1 MASSGSFNT
10 TGYQGRYL
18 KFSWSVSSQS
28 VANNTTT
35 IAWTLKGAGT
45 ASSSWYR
52 SGNFKVVI
60 NGSTVYS
67 SSTRIQLYDGTLVAS
82 GNFTMTHDT
91 AGNKTFTA
99 SAEAGIYTTAVN
111 CSGSGSFT
119 LPQIARAA
127 TITAA
132 PNFTDIENPTIN
144 YQNAAGNSVTT
155 LQACISLTGSTDN
168 ISYRDIPKTGTSYTF
183 NLTEAERNVLR
194 AAAPNSNTLSVI
206 FYIKTVISGQTFYA
220 TATRTMTIVN
230 ATPTMANPTYQDSNS
245 TTVAITENNQKIIQ
259 KHSSLTIAIPAATPQ
274 KYATITKY
282 QVTING
288 VTREQAAAGN
298 MSWGVLDVS
307 QNITATIKAI
317 DSRGNSVTKSMQITV
332 EAWQQPYAVI
342 SCSRENN
349 FYTDTVLNVSPTISS
364 LSGKNSVIIQEQH
377 KKTTDSAYSTLVN
390 VPANTDT
397 TIQLDNLY
405 DWNVKI
411 IVSDRL
417 ASTTYNITVQK
428 GMPIIYFDRLKSST
442 GFNCFPS
449 KADSVESQGL
459 ALDDVIYIGSQ
470 QLYDKYDFTTAGT
483 VSLLGVYDYRLIEGL
498 FNGFTIPAAYEKAY
512 RLTAYITTN
521 NENAVGA
528 SIGIMT
534 CSGCTWSN
542 TTFRTPISSRIVKQ
556 SEMTLEP
563 VFNYTSRNGLNLK
576 VTNTKNYLGSIFNIT
591 LHAYIVKKTTDFS
604 AAWQKA
610 AAFTWADINNKKWED
625 LKYGNSYN

>member
-18 KFSWSVSSQS
+18 TFSWSVSSQS

-45 ASSSWYR
+45 AQSSWYR

-91 AGNKTFTA
+91 AGNKTFSA
-99 SAEAGIYTTAVN
+99 SAEAGIYTVAVN

-127 TITAA
+127 KITAA
-132 PNFTDIENPTIN
+132 PNFTDIQNPTIN
-144 YQNAAGNSVTT
+144 YQNSAGNSVSS

-168 ISYRDIPKTGTSYTF
+168 IEYRDIPKTGTSYTF
-183 NLTEAERNVLR
+183 QLTEAERNVLR

-206 FYIKTVISGQTFYA
+206 FYIKTVISGQTFYE
-220 TATRTMTIVN
+220 TATRTMTIVD
-230 ATPTMANPTYQDSNS
+230 AAPTMSNPTYQDSNS
-245 TTVAITENNQKIIQ
+245 TTTAITEDNQKIIQ
-259 KHSSLTIAIPAATPQ
+259 KQSSLTIAIPAATAQ

-307 QNITATIKAI
+307 SNITATVKAI
-317 DSRGNSVTKSMQITV
+317 DSRGNAVTKSMQITV

-349 FYTDTVLNVSPTISS
+349 FYTDTVLNVSPTVSS
-364 LSGKNSVIIQEQH
+364 LSGKNSVTIQEQH
-377 KKTTDSAYSTLVN
+377 KKTSESAYSTPVN

-428 GMPIIYFDRLKSST
+428 GMPIVYYDRLKSST

-449 KADSVESQGL
+449 RPDSVESQGL

-470 QLYDKYDFTTAGT
+470 QLYDRYDFTAAGT
-483 VSLLGVYDYRLIEGL
+483 VSLLGAYDYRLIEGI
-498 FNGFTIPAAYEKAY
+498 FNGFTIPDAYEKAY
-512 RLTAYITTN
+512 RLTAQITTN
-521 NENAVGA
+521 NSNQIGA
-528 SIGIMT
+528 DIGGMS
-534 CSGCTWSN
+534 CSGNTWSGN
-542 TTFRTPISSRIVKQ
+542 TFRIPISSRITKQ
-556 SEMTLEP
+556 SELTLETT
-563 VFNYTSRNGLNLK
+563 FNYSRQGLNLK
-576 VTNTKNYLGSIFNIT
+576 VTNSGNYNGSIFAIT
-591 LHAYIVKKTTDFS
+591 VHGYIVKKSSDFDNS
-604 AAWQKA
+604 WQKA
-610 AAFTWADINNKKWED
+610 TAFTWEQIKNKKWED
-625 LKYGNSYN
+625 LKNGN

>member
-18 KFSWSVSSQS
+18 TFAWSVSSQS

-52 SGNFKVVI
+52 AGNFKVVI

-91 AGNKTFTA
+91 AGNKTFSA
-99 SAEAGIYTTAVN
+99 SAEAGIYTVAVN

-127 TITAA
+127 KITSA
-132 PNFTDIENPTIN
+132 PNFTDIQNPTIN
-144 YQNAAGNSVTT
+144 YQNAAGNNVTT

-206 FYIKTVISGQTFYA
+206 FYIKTIISGQTYYE

-230 ATPTMANPTYQDSNS
+230 ATPTMASPTYQDSNS
-245 TTVAITENNQKIIQ
+245 TTAAITEDNQKIIQ
-259 KHSSLTIAIPAATPQ
+259 KQSSLTIAIPAATAL

-288 VTREQAAAGN
+288 VTREQTTAGN
-298 MSWGVLDVS
+298 MNWGVLDVS
-307 QNITATIKAI
+307 QNIAATIKAI

-349 FYTDTVLNVSPTISS
+349 FYTDTVLNVSPTVSS
-364 LSGKNSVIIQEQH
+364 LSGKNSVTISEQH
-377 KKTTDSAYSTLVN
+377 KKTSESAYSTPTAVS
-390 VPANTDT
+390 ANTDT
-397 TIQLDNLY
+397 TIQLDNHY

-417 ASTTYNITVQK
+417 ASTTYNIIVQK
-428 GMPIIYFDRLKSST
+428 GMPIVYFDRLKSST
-442 GFNCFPS
+442 GFNCFPT
-449 KADSVESQGL
+449 KPDSVESQGL

-470 QLYDKYDFTTAGT
+470 QLYDRYDFTAAAGT
-483 VSLLGVYDYRLIEGL
+483 VSLIGAYDYRLVEGI
-498 FNGFTIPAAYEKAY
+498 FNGITVPDAYEKAY
-512 RLTAYITTN
+512 RLTAQITTN
-521 NENAVGA
+521 NSNHIGA
-528 SIGIMT
+528 DIGGMS
-534 CSGCTWSN
+534 CSGCTWSGN
-542 TTFRTPISSRIVKQ
+542 TFLTLISSGIVKE
-556 SEMTLEP
+556 SDLTLEP
-563 VFNYTSRNGLNLK
+563 VFNYSSRNGLNLK
-576 VTNTKNYLGSIFNIT
+576 VTNSAAYIGTILAIT
-591 LHAYIVKKTTDFS
+591 LHGYIVKKTSSFASVTNYI
-604 AAWQKA
+604 
-610 AAFTWADINNKKWED
+610 ADEPAT
-625 LKYGNSYN
+625 

>member
-18 KFSWSVSSQS
+18 TFAWSVSSQS

-45 ASSSWYR
+45 AQSSWYR

-60 NGSTVYS
+60 NGTTVYS

-82 GNFTMTHDT
+82 GNFTMTHDV
-91 AGNKTFTA
+91 AGNKTFSA
-99 SAEAGIYTTAVN
+99 SAEAGIYTVAVN

-127 TITAA
+127 KITAA

-144 YQNAAGNSVTT
+144 YQNSAGNSVTT

-183 NLTEAERNVLR
+183 QLTEAERNVLR

-206 FYIKTVISGQTFYA
+206 FYIKTIISGQTFYE

-230 ATPTMANPTYQDSNS
+230 AAPSMANPTYQDSNS
-245 TTVAITENNQKIIQ
+245 TTTAITENNQKIIQ
-259 KHSSLTIAIPAATPQ
+259 KQSSLTIAIPAATAQ

-307 QNITATIKAI
+307 SNITATVKAI
-317 DSRGNSVTKSMQITV
+317 DSRGNSVTKSLQITV

-349 FYTDTVLNVSPTISS
+349 FYTDTVLNVSPTVSS

-377 KKTTDSAYSTLVN
+377 KKTTESAYSTLVN
-390 VPANTDT
+390 VPASTDT
-397 TIQLDNLY
+397 TIQLDNHY

-417 ASTTYNITVQK
+417 SSTTYNITVQK
-428 GMPIIYFDRLKSST
+428 GMPIVYYDRLKSST

-449 KADSVESQGL
+449 RSNSVESQGL

-470 QLYDKYDFTTAGT
+470 QLYDRYDFTAAGT
-483 VSLLGVYDYRLIEGL
+483 VTLLGAYDYRLIEGI
-498 FNGFTIPAAYEKAY
+498 FNGFTIPDAYEKAY
-512 RLTAYITTN
+512 KITAQVTTN
-521 NENAVGA
+521 NENTVGA
-528 SIGIMT
+528 SISELS
-534 CSGCTWSN
+534 CSGGTWSG
-542 TTFRTPISSRIVKQ
+542 TTFRIPISSRITKQ
-556 SEMTLEP
+556 SELTLETT
-563 VFNYTSRNGLNLK
+563 FNYSRQGLNLK
-576 VTNTKNYLGSIFNIT
+576 VTNSGNYNGSIFAIT
-591 LHAYIVKKTTDFS
+591 VHGYIVKKTSDFS
-604 AAWQKA
+604 ATWQKV
-610 AAFTWADINNKKWED
+610 AAFTWADIKNKKWED
-625 LKYGNSYN
+625 LKYGN

>member
-18 KFSWSVSSQS
+18 TFAWSVSSQS
-28 VANNTTT
+28 IANNTTT
-35 IAWTLKGAGT
+35 ISWTLKGAGN
-45 ASSSWYR
+45 AQSSWYR

-60 NGSTVYS
+60 NGTTVYS

-91 AGNKTFTA
+91 AGNKSFTA
-99 SAEAGIYTTAVN
+99 SAEAGIYTVAVN
-111 CSGSGSFT
+111 CSGSGTFT

-127 TITAA
+127 KITAA
-132 PNFTDIENPTIN
+132 PNFTDIQNPTIN
-144 YQNAAGNSVTT
+144 YQNSAGNSVTT

-206 FYIKTVISGQTFYA
+206 FYIKTIISGQTFYE
-220 TATRTMTIVN
+220 TATRTMTIVD
-230 ATPTMANPTYQDSNS
+230 AAPTMANPTYQDSNS
-245 TTVAITENNQKIIQ
+245 TTVAITEDNQKIIQ
-259 KHSSLTIAIPAATPQ
+259 KQSSLTIAIPAATAQ
-274 KYATITKY
+274 KYATISKY

-298 MSWGVLDVS
+298 MSWGVLDIS
-307 QNITATIKAI
+307 SNITATVKAI
-317 DSRGNSVTKSMQITV
+317 DSRGNSVTKSMPITI

-349 FYTDTVLNVSPTISS
+349 FYTDTVLNVSPTVSS
-364 LSGKNSVIIQEQH
+364 LSGKNSVTISEQH
-377 KKTTDSAYSTLVN
+377 KKTSESSYSTPTA

-397 TIQLDNLY
+397 TIQLDNHY

-411 IVSDRL
+411 IVSDRI

-428 GMPIIYFDRLKSST
+428 GMPIVYYDRLKSST
-442 GFNCFPS
+442 GFNCFPTRS
-449 KADSVESQGL
+449 DSVESQGL

-470 QLYDKYDFTTAGT
+470 QLYDRYDFTATAGT
-483 VSLLGVYDYRLIEGL
+483 VSLLGAYDYRLIEGI
-498 FNGFTIPAAYEKAY
+498 FNGITVPDAYEKAY
-512 RLTAYITTN
+512 RLTAQITTN
-521 NENAVGA
+521 NSNHIGA
-528 SIGIMT
+528 DIGGMS
-534 CSGCTWSN
+534 CSGCTWSGN
-542 TTFRTPISSRIVKQ
+542 TFMTLVSSRITKQ
-556 SEMTLEP
+556 SELTLEP
-563 VFNYTSRNGLNLK
+563 VFNYSSRNGLNLK
-576 VTNTKNYLGSIFNIT
+576 VTNSAAYIGSIFSIT
-591 LHAYIVKKTTDFS
+591 LHGYIVKKTSDFS
-604 AAWQKA
+604 ATWQKV

-625 LKYGNSYN
+625 LKYGN

>member
-349 FYTDTVLNVSPTISS
+349 FYTDTVLNVSPTVSS
-364 LSGKNSVIIQEQH
+364 LSGKNSVTIQEQH

-428 GMPIIYFDRLKSST
+428 GMPIVYFDRVKSST

-449 KADSVESQGL
+449 RSDSVESQGL

-470 QLYDKYDFTTAGT
+470 LLYDRYDFTATAGT
-483 VSLLGVYDYRLIEGL
+483 VSLLGAYDYRLIDGI
-498 FNGFTIPAAYEKAY
+498 FNGIKIPDAYEKAY
-512 RLTAYITTN
+512 RLTAQITTN
-521 NENAVGA
+521 NSNHIGA
-528 SIGIMT
+528 EIGGMS
-534 CSGCTWSN
+534 CSGCTWSGN
-542 TTFRTPISSRIVKQ
+542 TFMTLVSSRITKE
-556 SEMTLEP
+556 SELTLEP
-563 VFNYTSRNGLNLK
+563 VFNYSSRSGLNLK
-576 VTNTKNYLGSIFNIT
+576 VTNSAAYIGTISAIT
-591 LHAYIVKKTTDFS
+591 LHAYIVKKSTDFS
-604 AAWQKA
+604 ATWQKL
-610 AAFTWADINNKKWED
+610 AAFTWNQVKTRKWGD
-625 LKYGNSYN
+625 LRYGD

>member
-18 KFSWSVSSQS
+18 TFAWSVSSQS

-82 GNFTMTHDT
+82 GNYTMTHDT

-99 SAEAGIYTTAVN
+99 SAEAGIYTVAVN

-127 TITAA
+127 KITAA

-144 YQNAAGNSVTT
+144 YQNSAGNSVTT

-206 FYIKTVISGQTFYA
+206 FYIKTIISGQTYYE

-245 TTVAITENNQKIIQ
+245 TTTAITGDNQKIIQ
-259 KHSSLTIAIPAATPQ
+259 KHSSLTIAIPTATAQ

-282 QVTING
+282 QVIING

-307 QNITATIKAI
+307 QNIAATVKAI

-342 SCSRENN
+342 SCKRENN
-349 FYTDTVLNVSPTISS
+349 FYTDTVLNVSPTVSS
-364 LSGKNSVIIQEQH
+364 LSGQNTVTIQEQH
-377 KKTTDSAYSTLVN
+377 KKTTDSAYSTPVS
-390 VPANTDT
+390 VSANTDT

-428 GMPIIYFDRLKSST
+428 GMPIVYFDRLKNST

-449 KADSVESQGL
+449 RSDSVESQGL
-459 ALDDVIYIGSQ
+459 VLDDVIYIGSL
-470 QLYDKYDFTTAGT
+470 QLYDRYDFTTGGT
-483 VSLLGVYDYRLIEGL
+483 VSLLGAYDYRLIEGI
-498 FNGFTIPAAYEKAY
+498 FNGFTIPDAYEKAY
-512 RLTAYITTN
+512 RLTAQVTTN

-528 SIGIMT
+528 AISEIT

-542 TTFRTPISSRIVKQ
+542 TTFRIPISSGIVKQ
-556 SEMTLEP
+556 SDLTLETT
-563 VFNYTSRNGLNLK
+563 FNYSRNGLNLK
-576 VTNTKNYLGSIFNIT
+576 VTNSANYAGSIFNIT
-591 LHAYIVKKTTDFS
+591 LHGYIVKKSTSFASVTNYI
-604 AAWQKA
+604 
-610 AAFTWADINNKKWED
+610 ADEPAT
-625 LKYGNSYN
+625 

>member
-18 KFSWSVSSQS
+18 TFSWSVSSQS

-35 IAWTLKGAGT
+35 ISWTLKGAGN
-45 ASSSWYR
+45 AQSNWYR
-52 SGNFKVVI
+52 AGNFKVVI

-91 AGNKTFTA
+91 AGNKTFSA
-99 SAEAGIYTTAVN
+99 SAEAGIYTVAVN

-127 TITAA
+127 KITAA
-132 PNFTDIENPTIN
+132 PNFTDIQNPTIN
-144 YQNAAGNSVTT
+144 YQNSAGNSVSS

-168 ISYRDIPKTGTSYTF
+168 IEYRDISKTGTSYTF
-183 NLTEAERNVLR
+183 ELTEAERNVLR

-206 FYIKTVISGQTFYA
+206 FYVKTVISGQTYYE
-220 TATRTMTIVN
+220 TATRTMTIVD
-230 ATPTMANPTYQDSNS
+230 AAPTMGNPTYQDSNS

-307 QNITATIKAI
+307 SNITASVKAI
-317 DSRGNSVTKSMQITV
+317 DSRGNAVTKPMQITV

-349 FYTDTVLNVSPTISS
+349 FYTDTVLNVSPTVSS

-377 KKTTDSAYSTLVN
+377 KKTTENAYSTLVN
-390 VPANTDT
+390 VPSSTDT
-397 TIQLDNLY
+397 TIQLDNRY

-417 ASTTYNITVQK
+417 SSTTYNITVQK
-428 GMPIIYFDRLKSST
+428 GMPIVYYDRFKSST
-442 GFNCFPS
+442 GFNCFPT
-449 KADSVESQGL
+449 KENSVESQGL

-470 QLYDKYDFTTAGT
+470 QLYDRYDFTAAGT
-483 VSLLGVYDYRLIEGL
+483 VSLLGAYDYRLIEGI
-498 FNGFTIPAAYEKAY
+498 FNGITIPDAYEKAY
-512 RLTAYITTN
+512 RLTAQITTN
-521 NENAVGA
+521 NSNQIGA
-528 SIGIMT
+528 DIGGMS
-534 CSGCTWSN
+534 CSGNTWSGN
-542 TTFRTPISSRIVKQ
+542 TFRIPISSAIVKQ
-556 SEMTLEP
+556 SELTLEP
-563 VFNYTSRNGLNLK
+563 VFNHSSRQGLNLK
-576 VTNTKNYLGSIFNIT
+576 VTNSDAYIGSIFSIT
-591 LHAYIVKKTTDFS
+591 LHGYIVKKTSSFANVTNYI
-604 AAWQKA
+604 
-610 AAFTWADINNKKWED
+610 ADEPAT
-625 LKYGNSYN
+625 

>member
-1 MASSGSFNT
+1 MATSGSFNT

-18 KFSWSVSSQS
+18 TFAWSVSSQN
-28 VANNTTT
+28 VASNSTT
-35 IAWTLKGAGT
+35 ISWTLKGAGT

-82 GNFTMTHDT
+82 GNYTMTHDT
-91 AGNKTFTA
+91 AGNKTFSA
-99 SAEAGIYTTAVN
+99 SAEAGIYTVAVN
-111 CSGSGSFT
+111 CSGSGTFT

-127 TITAA
+127 KITAA

-144 YQNAAGNSVTT
+144 YQNSAGNSASS

-206 FYIKTVISGQTFYA
+206 FYIKTIISGQTFYE

-230 ATPTMANPTYQDSNS
+230 AAPSMANPTYQDSNS
-245 TTVAITENNQKIIQ
+245 TTTAITENNQKIIQ
-259 KHSSLTIAIPAATPQ
+259 KQSSLTIAIPAATAQ

-307 QNITATIKAI
+307 QNIAATVKAI

-349 FYTDTVLNVSPTISS
+349 FYTDTVLNVSPTVSS

-377 KKTTDSAYSTLVN
+377 KKTTDSSYSALVN
-390 VPANTDT
+390 VPASTDT
-397 TIQLDNLY
+397 TLQLDNKY

-417 ASTTYNITVQK
+417 SSTTYNLTVQK
-428 GMPIIYFDRLKSST
+428 GMPIVYYDRLKSST

-449 KADSVESQGL
+449 GENSVESQGL

-470 QLYDKYDFTTAGT
+470 QLYDQYDFTAAGT
-483 VSLLGVYDYRLIEGL
+483 VTLLGAYDYRLIEGI
-498 FNGFTIPAAYEKAY
+498 FNGFTIPDAYEKAY
-512 RLTAYITTN
+512 KITAQVTTQ
-521 NENAVGA
+521 NENTVGA
-528 SIGIMT
+528 SISELS
-534 CSGCTWSN
+534 CSGGTWSG
-542 TTFRTPISSRIVKQ
+542 TTFRIPISSGIVKQ
-556 SEMTLEP
+556 SDLTLETT
-563 VFNYTSRNGLNLK
+563 FNYSRNGLNLK
-576 VTNTKNYLGSIFNIT
+576 VTNSGNYNGSIFNIT
-591 LHAYIVKKTTDFS
+591 IHGYIVKKATSF
-604 AAWQKA
+604 AAVSNYTPTEPA
-610 AAFTWADINNKKWED
+610 
-625 LKYGNSYN
+625 

>member
-18 KFSWSVSSQS
+18 TFSWSVASQS
-28 VANNTTT
+28 IANNTTT
-35 IAWTLKGAGT
+35 ISWTLKGAGN
-45 ASSSWYR
+45 AQSSWYR

-82 GNFTMTHDT
+82 GNYTMTHDT
-91 AGNKTFTA
+91 AGNKTFSA
-99 SAEAGIYTTAVN
+99 SAEAGIYTVAVN
-111 CSGSGSFT
+111 CSGSGTFT

-127 TITAA
+127 KITAA

-144 YQNAAGNSVTT
+144 YQNSAGNSVTT

-183 NLTEAERNVLR
+183 QLTEAERNVLR

-206 FYIKTVISGQTFYA
+206 FYVKTVISGQTFYE

-230 ATPTMANPTYQDSNS
+230 AAPTMANPTYQDSNS
-245 TTVAITENNQKIIQ
+245 TTTAITGNDQKIIQ
-259 KHSSLTIAIPAATPQ
+259 KQSSLTIAIPAATAQ

-288 VTREQAAAGN
+288 VTREQTAAGN

-307 QNITATIKAI
+307 SNITATVKAI

-342 SCSRENN
+342 SCNRENN
-349 FYTDTVLNVSPTISS
+349 FYTDTVLNVSPTVSS
-364 LSGKNSVIIQEQH
+364 LSGQNSVTISEQH
-377 KKTTDSAYSTLVN
+377 KKTTESAYSTPVS
-390 VPANTDT
+390 VSANTDT

-428 GMPIIYFDRLKSST
+428 GMPIVYYDRLKSST
-442 GFNCFPS
+442 GFNCFPERT
-449 KADSVESQGL
+449 DSVESQGL
-459 ALDDVIYIGSQ
+459 VLDDAIYIGSQ
-470 QLYDKYDFTTAGT
+470 QLYDQYDFTAAGT
-483 VSLLGVYDYRLIEGL
+483 VTLLGAYDYRLIEGI
-498 FNGFTIPAAYEKAY
+498 FNGITIPDAYEKAY
-512 RLTAYITTN
+512 RLTAQITTQ
-521 NENAVGA
+521 NENTVGA
-528 SIGIMT
+528 SISEMT
-534 CSGCTWSN
+534 CSGGTWSG
-542 TTFRTPISSRIVKQ
+542 TTFRIPITSGIVKQ
-556 SEMTLEP
+556 SDLTLETTY
-563 VFNYTSRNGLNLK
+563 NYSRDGLNLK
-576 VTNTKNYLGSIFNIT
+576 VTNSGNYNASIFNIT
-591 LHAYIVKKTTDFS
+591 LHGYIVKKTT
-604 AAWQKA
+604 
-610 AAFTWADINNKKWED
+610 AFASVTNYIADEPAT
-625 LKYGNSYN
+625 

>member
-10 TGYQGRYL
+10 TAYQGRYL
-18 KFSWSVSSQS
+18 TFAWSVSSQS

-35 IAWTLKGAGT
+35 IAWTLKGAGN
-45 ASSSWYR
+45 AQSSWYR

-82 GNFTMTHDT
+82 GNYTMTHDT
-91 AGNKTFTA
+91 AGNKTFSA
-99 SAEAGIYTTAVN
+99 SAEAGIYTVAVN

-127 TITAA
+127 KITAA
-132 PNFTDIENPTIN
+132 PDFTDIQNPTIN
-144 YQNAAGNSVTT
+144 YQNSAGNSVTT
-155 LQACISLTGSTDN
+155 LQACISLTGSTDD

-183 NLTEAERNVLR
+183 QLTEAERNVLR

-206 FYIKTVISGQTFYA
+206 FYIKTVISGQTFYE
-220 TATRTMTIVN
+220 TAIRTMTIVN
-230 ATPTMANPTYQDSNS
+230 AAPTMSNPTYQDSNS

-259 KHSSLTIAIPAATPQ
+259 KQSSLTIAIPAATAQ

-307 QNITATIKAI
+307 SNITATVKAI
-317 DSRGNSVTKSMQITV
+317 DSRGNSVTKSLQITV

-349 FYTDTVLNVSPTISS
+349 FYTDTVLNVSPTVSS

-377 KKTTDSAYSTLVN
+377 KKTTDSSYSTLVN
-390 VPANTDT
+390 VPASTDT
-397 TIQLDNLY
+397 TLQLDNKY

-417 ASTTYNITVQK
+417 SSTTYNLTVQK
-428 GMPIIYFDRLKSST
+428 GMPIVYYDRLKSST
-442 GFNCFPS
+442 GFNCFPT
-449 KADSVESQGL
+449 KKNSVESQGL

-470 QLYDKYDFTTAGT
+470 QLYDRYDFTATAGT
-483 VSLLGVYDYRLIEGL
+483 VSLLGAYDYRLIEGI
-498 FNGFTIPAAYEKAY
+498 FNGITVPDAYEKAY
-512 RLTAYITTN
+512 RLTAQITTN
-521 NENAVGA
+521 NSNHIGA
-528 SIGIMT
+528 SISEIT
-534 CSGCTWSN
+534 CSGCTWSGN
-542 TTFRTPISSRIVKQ
+542 TFRVPISSAIVKQ
-556 SEMTLEP
+556 SDLTLES
-563 VFNYTSRNGLNLK
+563 VFNNNSRTGLNLK
-576 VTNTKNYLGSIFNIT
+576 VTNSAAYNGSIFAIT
-591 LHAYIVKKTTDFS
+591 LHGYIVKKTSDFS
-604 AAWQKA
+604 ATWQKV
-610 AAFTWADINNKKWED
+610 AAFTWADIKNKTWED
-625 LKYGNSYN
+625 LKYGE

>member
-18 KFSWSVSSQS
+18 TFAWSVSSQS

-52 SGNFKVVI
+52 AGNFKVVI

-91 AGNKTFTA
+91 AGNKTFSA
-99 SAEAGIYTTAVN
+99 SAEAGIYTVAVN
-111 CSGSGSFT
+111 CSGSGTFT

-127 TITAA
+127 KITAA
-132 PNFTDIENPTIN
+132 SNFTDIENPTIS

-206 FYIKTVISGQTFYA
+206 FYIKTVISGQTFYE

-230 ATPTMANPTYQDSNS
+230 ATPTMSNPTYQDSNS
-245 TTVAITENNQKIIQ
+245 TTTAITGNDQKIIQ
-259 KHSSLTIAIPAATPQ
+259 KQSSLTIAIPAATPQ

-307 QNITATIKAI
+307 SNISATVKAI

-342 SCSRENN
+342 SCARENN
-349 FYTDTVLNVSPTISS
+349 FYTDTVLNVSPTVSS
-364 LSGKNSVIIQEQH
+364 LSGQNSVTISEQH
-377 KKTTDSAYSTLVN
+377 KKTTESAYSTPVS

-442 GFNCFPS
+442 GFNCFPT
-449 KADSVESQGL
+449 KPDSVESQGL

-470 QLYDKYDFTTAGT
+470 QLYARYDFTATAGT
-483 VSLLGVYDYRLIEGL
+483 VSLLGAYDYRLIEGI
-498 FNGFTIPAAYEKAY
+498 FNGITIPDAYEKAY
-512 RLTAYITTN
+512 RLTAQITTN
-521 NENAVGA
+521 NSNHIGA
-528 SIGIMT
+528 DIGGMS
-534 CSGCTWSN
+534 CSGCTWSGN
-542 TTFRTPISSRIVKQ
+542 TFLTLISSGIVKE
-556 SEMTLEP
+556 SDLTLEP
-563 VFNYTSRNGLNLK
+563 VFNYSSRTGLNLK
-576 VTNTKNYLGSIFNIT
+576 VTNSAAYIGTIQAIT
-591 LHAYIVKKTTDFS
+591 LHGYIVKKTSSFASVTNYI
-604 AAWQKA
+604 
-610 AAFTWADINNKKWED
+610 ADEPAT
-625 LKYGNSYN
+625 

>member
-10 TGYQGRYL
+10 TAYQGRYL
-18 KFSWSVSSQS
+18 TFAWSVSSQS

-52 SGNFKVVI
+52 AGNFKVVI

-91 AGNKTFTA
+91 AGNKTFSA
-99 SAEAGIYTTAVN
+99 SAEAGIYTVAVN

-127 TITAA
+127 KITAA

-144 YQNAAGNSVTT
+144 YQNSAGNNVTT

-206 FYIKTVISGQTFYA
+206 FYIKTVISGQTYYE

-230 ATPTMANPTYQDSNS
+230 AAPTMGNPTYQDSNS
-245 TTVAITENNQKIIQ
+245 TTAAITGDDQKIIQ
-259 KHSSLTIAIPAATPQ
+259 KHSSLTIAIPAATAQ

-307 QNITATIKAI
+307 QNIAATVKAI

-342 SCSRENN
+342 SCKRENN
-349 FYTDTVLNVSPTISS
+349 FYTDTVLNVSPTVSS
-364 LSGKNSVIIQEQH
+364 LSGQNTVTIQEQH
-377 KKTTDSAYSTLVN
+377 KKTSESAYSTPTAVS
-390 VPANTDT
+390 ANTDT
-397 TIQLDNLY
+397 TIQLDNHY

-411 IVSDRL
+411 IVSDRI
-417 ASTTYNITVQK
+417 ASTTYNFIVQK
-428 GMPIIYFDRLKSST
+428 GMPIVYYDRLKSST
-442 GFNCFPS
+442 GFNCFPE
-449 KADSVESQGL
+449 KENSVESQGL

-470 QLYDKYDFTTAGT
+470 QLYDQYDFTAAGT
-483 VSLLGVYDYRLIEGL
+483 VTLLGAYDYRLIEGI
-498 FNGFTIPAAYEKAY
+498 FNGFTIPDAYEKAY
-512 RLTAYITTN
+512 KITAQVTTN
-521 NENAVGA
+521 NENTVGA
-528 SIGIMT
+528 SISELS
-534 CSGCTWSN
+534 CSGGTWSGM
-542 TTFRTPISSRIVKQ
+542 TFRIPISSGIVKQ
-556 SEMTLEP
+556 SDLTLETT
-563 VFNYTSRNGLNLK
+563 FNYSRNGLNLK
-576 VTNTKNYLGSIFNIT
+576 VINSGNYNGSIFNIT
-591 LHAYIVKKTTDFS
+591 IHGYIVKKTTSFAS
-604 AAWQKA
+604 V
-610 AAFTWADINNKKWED
+610 TNYIADEPAT
-625 LKYGNSYN
+625 

>member
-10 TGYQGRYL
+10 SGYQGRYL

-82 GNFTMTHDT
+82 GNFTMAHDT
-91 AGNKTFTA
+91 TGNKTFSA
-99 SAEAGIYTTAVN
+99 SAEAGIYTVAVN

-127 TITAA
+127 QITAA
-132 PNFTDIENPTIN
+132 PNFTDIQNPTIN
-144 YQNAAGNSVTT
+144 YQNSAGNSVSS

-168 ISYRDIPKTGTSYTF
+168 IAYRDIPKTGTSYTF
-183 NLTEAERNVLR
+183 QLTEAERNILR
-194 AAAPNSNTLSVI
+194 AAAPSSNTLSVI
-206 FYIKTVISGQTFYA
+206 FYIKTVISGQTYYE
-220 TATRTMTIVN
+220 TATRTMTIVD
-230 ATPTMANPTYQDSNS
+230 AAPTMANPTYQDSNS
-245 TTVAITENNQKIIQ
+245 TTTAITGDDQKIIQ
-259 KHSSLTIAIPAATPQ
+259 KHSSLTIAIPAATAQ

-298 MSWGVLDVS
+298 MSWGILDVS
-307 QNITATIKAI
+307 QNIAATVKAI
-317 DSRGNSVTKSMQITV
+317 DSRGNSVTKSIQITV

-349 FYTDTVLNVSPTISS
+349 FYTDTVLNVSPTVSS

-377 KKTTDSAYSTLVN
+377 KKTSESAYSTLVN
-390 VPANTDT
+390 VTANTDT

-417 ASTTYNITVQK
+417 SSTTYNITVQK
-428 GMPIIYFDRLKSST
+428 GMPIVYYDRVKSST
-442 GFNCFPS
+442 GFNCFPT
-449 KADSVESQGL
+449 KENSVESQGL

-470 QLYDKYDFTTAGT
+470 QLYDRYDFTAAAT
-483 VSLLGVYDYRLIEGL
+483 VSLLGAYDYRLIEGI
-498 FNGFTIPAAYEKAY
+498 FNGITIPDAYEKAY
-512 RLTAYITTN
+512 RLTAQITTN
-521 NENAVGA
+521 NNNQIGA
-528 SIGIMT
+528 DIGGMS
-534 CSGCTWSN
+534 CSGNTWSGN
-542 TTFRTPISSRIVKQ
+542 TFRIPISSRITKQ
-556 SEMTLEP
+556 SELTLETT
-563 VFNYTSRNGLNLK
+563 FNYSKQGLNLK
-576 VTNTKNYLGSIFNIT
+576 VTNSGNYNGSIFAIT
-591 LHAYIVKKTTDFS
+591 VHGYIVKKTSDFS
-604 AAWQKA
+604 AAWQKV
-610 AAFTWADINNKKWED
+610 AAFTWGEIKNKKWED
-625 LKYGNSYN
+625 LKYGK

>member
-18 KFSWSVSSQS
+18 TFSWSVSSQS

-35 IAWTLKGAGT
+35 ISWTLKGAGN
-45 ASSSWYR
+45 AQSNWYR
-52 SGNFKVVI
+52 AGNFKVVI

-82 GNFTMTHDT
+82 GNYTMTHDT
-91 AGNKTFTA
+91 AGNKTFSA
-99 SAEAGIYTTAVN
+99 SAEAGIYTVAVN

-127 TITAA
+127 QITSA
-132 PNFTDIENPTIN
+132 PNFTDIQNPTIN
-144 YQNAAGNSVTT
+144 YQNSAGNSVTT

-183 NLTEAERNVLR
+183 QLTEAERNVLR

-206 FYIKTVISGQTFYA
+206 FYIKTIISGQTYYE
-220 TATRTMTIVN
+220 TATRTMTIVD
-230 ATPTMANPTYQDSNS
+230 AAPTMGNPTYQDSNS

-259 KHSSLTIAIPAATPQ
+259 KHSSLTIAIPAATAQ

-298 MSWGVLDVS
+298 MNWGVLDVS
-307 QNITATIKAI
+307 SNITATVKAI
-317 DSRGNSVTKSMQITV
+317 DSRGNSVTKSMQISI

-349 FYTDTVLNVSPTISS
+349 FYTDTVLNVSPTVSS
-364 LSGKNSVIIQEQH
+364 LSGKNSVTIQEQH
-377 KKTTDSAYSTLVN
+377 KKTTDSSYSTLVN
-390 VPANTDT
+390 VPASTDT
-397 TIQLDNLY
+397 TIQLDNLF
-405 DWNVKI
+405 DWNLKI

-428 GMPIIYFDRLKSST
+428 GMPIVYYDRLKSST
-442 GFNCFPS
+442 GFNCFPT
-449 KADSVESQGL
+449 KENSVESQGL

-470 QLYDKYDFTTAGT
+470 QLYDRYDFTAEGT
-483 VSLLGVYDYRLIEGL
+483 VSLLGAYDYRLIEGI
-498 FNGFTIPAAYEKAY
+498 FNGFTIPDAYEKAY
-512 RLTAYITTN
+512 RLTAQITTN
-521 NENAVGA
+521 NSNQISAD
-528 SIGIMT
+528 IGGMS
-534 CSGCTWSN
+534 CSGNTWSGN
-542 TTFRTPISSRIVKQ
+542 TFRMPISSTIVKQ
-556 SEMTLEP
+556 SELTLEP
-563 VFNYTSRNGLNLK
+563 TYNYSRDGLNLK
-576 VTNTKNYLGSIFNIT
+576 VTNSENYIGSIFSIT
-591 LHAYIVKKTTDFS
+591 VHGYIVKKST
-604 AAWQKA
+604 
-610 AAFTWADINNKKWED
+610 AFASVTNYIATEEA
-625 LKYGNSYN
+625 

>member
-18 KFSWSVSSQS
+18 TFAWSVSSQS

-52 SGNFKVVI
+52 AGNFKVVI

-82 GNFTMTHDT
+82 GNFTMAHDT
-91 AGNKTFTA
+91 AGNKTFSA
-99 SAEAGIYTTAVN
+99 SAEAGIYTVAVN

-127 TITAA
+127 KITSA
-132 PNFTDIENPTIN
+132 PNFTDIQNPTIN
-144 YQNAAGNSVTT
+144 YQNAAGNNVTT

-206 FYIKTVISGQTFYA
+206 FYIKTIISGQTYYE

-230 ATPTMANPTYQDSNS
+230 ATPTMASPTYQDSNS
-245 TTVAITENNQKIIQ
+245 TTAAITEDNQKIIQ
-259 KHSSLTIAIPAATPQ
+259 KQSSLTIAIPAATAL

-288 VTREQAAAGN
+288 VTREQTAAGN

-307 QNITATIKAI
+307 QNIAATIKAI

-349 FYTDTVLNVSPTISS
+349 FYTDTVLNVSPTVSS

-377 KKTTDSAYSTLVN
+377 KKTTDSAYSTPAS

-397 TIQLDNLY
+397 TIQLDNHY

-417 ASTTYNITVQK
+417 ASTTYNIIVQK
-428 GMPIIYFDRLKSST
+428 GMPIVYFDRLKSST
-442 GFNCFPS
+442 GFNCFPT
-449 KADSVESQGL
+449 KPDSVESQGL
-459 ALDDVIYIGSQ
+459 ALDDVICIGSQ
-470 QLYDKYDFTTAGT
+470 QLYDRYDFTTSGT

-498 FNGFTIPAAYEKAY
+498 FNGFTIPDAYEKAY

-528 SIGIMT
+528 SIGIMS

-556 SEMTLEP
+556 SELTLEP

-576 VTNTKNYLGSIFNIT
+576 VTNSKNYSGSIFSIT
-591 LHAYIVKKTTDFS
+591 LHAYIVKKTTNFS
-604 AAWQKA
+604 ATWQKA
-610 AAFTWADINNKKWED
+610 AAFTWAEIKNKKWED

>member
-82 GNFTMTHDT
+82 GNYTMTHDT
-91 AGNKTFTA
+91 AGNKTFSA
-99 SAEAGIYTTAVN
+99 SAEAGIYTVAVN

-127 TITAA
+127 KITAA
-132 PNFTDIENPTIN
+132 PNFTDIQNPTIN
-144 YQNAAGNSVTT
+144 YQNSAGNSVTS

-168 ISYRDIPKTGTSYTF
+168 IAYREIPKTGTSYTF
-183 NLTEAERNVLR
+183 QLTEAERNVLR

-206 FYIKTVISGQTFYA
+206 FYIKTIISGQTFYE
-220 TATRTMTIVN
+220 TATRTMTIVD
-230 ATPTMANPTYQDSNS
+230 AAPTMSNPTYQDSNS

-259 KHSSLTIAIPAATPQ
+259 KQSSLTIAIPAATAQ

-307 QNITATIKAI
+307 QNIAATVKAI
-317 DSRGNSVTKSMQITV
+317 DSRGNSVTKSLQITV

-349 FYTDTVLNVSPTISS
+349 FYTDTVLNVSPTVSS

-377 KKTTDSAYSTLVN
+377 KKTSESAYSTLAN

-405 DWNVKI
+405 DWNLKI

-428 GMPIIYFDRLKSST
+428 GMPIVYYDRLKSST
-442 GFNCFPS
+442 GFNCFPE
-449 KADSVESQGL
+449 KENSVESQGL
-459 ALDDVIYIGSQ
+459 TLDDVIYIGSQ
-470 QLYDKYDFTTAGT
+470 QLYDRYDFTAAGT
-483 VSLLGVYDYRLIEGL
+483 VSLLGAYDYRLIEGI
-498 FNGFTIPAAYEKAY
+498 FSGITIPDAYEKAY
-512 RLTAYITTN
+512 RLTAQITTN
-521 NENAVGA
+521 NSNQIGA
-528 SIGIMT
+528 DIGGMS
-534 CSGCTWSN
+534 CSGNTWSGN
-542 TTFRTPISSRIVKQ
+542 TFRIPISSRITKQ
-556 SEMTLEP
+556 SELTLETT
-563 VFNYTSRNGLNLK
+563 FNYSRDGLNLK
-576 VTNTKNYLGSIFNIT
+576 VSNSGNYNGSIFAIT
-591 LHAYIVKKTTDFS
+591 VHGYIVKKSSDFT
-604 AAWQKA
+604 AAWQKT
-610 AAFTWADINNKKWED
+610 AAFTWAEIKNKKWED
-625 LKYGNSYN
+625 LKYGK

>member
-18 KFSWSVSSQS
+18 TFAWSVSSQS

-91 AGNKTFTA
+91 AGNKTFSA
-99 SAEAGIYTTAVN
+99 SAEAGIYTVAVN

-127 TITAA
+127 KITAA

-144 YQNAAGNSVTT
+144 YQNSAGNSVTT

-206 FYIKTVISGQTFYA
+206 FYIKTVISGQTYYE

-230 ATPTMANPTYQDSNS
+230 ASPTMANPTYQDSNS
-245 TTVAITENNQKIIQ
+245 TTTAITGDDQKIIQ
-259 KHSSLTIAIPAATPQ
+259 KQSSLTITIPAATAQ

-288 VTREQAAAGN
+288 VTREQAASGN

-307 QNITATIKAI
+307 QNIAATVKAI
-317 DSRGNSVTKSMQITV
+317 DSRGNSVTKSMQITI
-332 EAWQQPYAVI
+332 ESWQQPYAVI

-349 FYTDTVLNVSPTISS
+349 FYTDTVLNVSPTVSS
-364 LSGKNSVIIQEQH
+364 LSGQNSVTIQEQH
-377 KKTTDSAYSTLVN
+377 KKTTESAYSTPVN
-390 VPANTDT
+390 VSANTDT

-417 ASTTYNITVQK
+417 ASTTYNIIVQK
-428 GMPIIYFDRLKSST
+428 GMPIVYYDRLKSST

-449 KADSVESQGL
+449 GENSVESQGL

-470 QLYDKYDFTTAGT
+470 QLYDQYDFTAAGT
-483 VSLLGVYDYRLIEGL
+483 VTLLGAYDYRLIEGI
-498 FNGFTIPAAYEKAY
+498 FNGFTIPDAYEKAY
-512 RLTAYITTN
+512 RLTAQITTQ
-521 NENAVGA
+521 NENTVGA
-528 SIGIMT
+528 SISEMT
-534 CSGCTWSN
+534 CSGGTWSG
-542 TTFRTPISSRIVKQ
+542 TTFRIPITSGIVKQ
-556 SEMTLEP
+556 SDLTLETTY
-563 VFNYTSRNGLNLK
+563 NYSRDGLNLK
-576 VTNTKNYLGSIFNIT
+576 VTNSGNYNGSIFNIT
-591 LHAYIVKKTTDFS
+591 VHGYIVKKTT
-604 AAWQKA
+604 
-610 AAFTWADINNKKWED
+610 AFASVTNYIADEPAT
-625 LKYGNSYN
+625 

>member
-10 TGYQGRYL
+10 TAYQGRYL
-18 KFSWSVSSQS
+18 KFAWSVSSQS

-35 IAWTLKGAGT
+35 ISWTLKGAGT
-45 ASSSWYR
+45 AQSSWYR

-60 NGSTVYS
+60 NGTTVYS

-91 AGNKTFTA
+91 AGNKTFSA
-99 SAEAGIYTTAVN
+99 SAEAGIYTVAVN

-127 TITAA
+127 KITAA
-132 PNFTDIENPTIN
+132 PNFTDIENPTIT
-144 YQNAAGNSVTT
+144 YQNSAGNSVTT

-168 ISYRDIPKTGTSYTF
+168 ISYRDIPKNGTSYTF
-183 NLTEAERNVLR
+183 NLTEAERNDLR

-206 FYIKTVISGQTFYA
+206 FYIKTVISGQTYYE

-230 ATPTMANPTYQDSNS
+230 AAPTMANPTYQDSNS
-245 TTVAITENNQKIIQ
+245 TTTAITGNDQKIIQ
-259 KHSSLTIAIPAATPQ
+259 KQSSLTIAIPAATPQ

-307 QNITATIKAI
+307 QNIAATIKAI
-317 DSRGNSVTKSMQITV
+317 DSRGNTVTKSMQITV

-349 FYTDTVLNVSPTISS
+349 FYTDTVLNVSPTVSA
-364 LSGKNSVIIQEQH
+364 LSGENSVTISEQH
-377 KKTTDSAYSTLVN
+377 KKTSESAYSTPES

-397 TIQLDNLY
+397 TIQLDNHY

-417 ASTTYNITVQK
+417 SSTTYNLTVQK
-428 GMPIIYFDRLKSST
+428 GMPIVYYDRLKSST

-449 KADSVESQGL
+449 GENSVESHGL

-470 QLYDKYDFTTAGT
+470 QLYDQYDFTAAGT
-483 VSLLGVYDYRLIEGL
+483 VPLLGAYDYRLIEGI
-498 FNGFTIPAAYEKAY
+498 FNGITIPDAYEKAY
-512 RLTAYITTN
+512 RLTAQITTQ
-521 NENAVGA
+521 NENTVGA
-528 SIGIMT
+528 SISELS
-534 CSGCTWSN
+534 CSGGTWSG
-542 TTFRTPISSRIVKQ
+542 TTFRIPISSGIVKQ
-556 SEMTLEP
+556 SDLTLETT
-563 VFNYTSRNGLNLK
+563 FNYSRNGLNLK
-576 VTNTKNYLGSIFNIT
+576 VTNSGNYNCSIFNIT
-591 LHAYIVKKTTDFS
+591 VHGYIVKKTTSFAS
-604 AAWQKA
+604 V
-610 AAFTWADINNKKWED
+610 TNYIADEPAT
-625 LKYGNSYN
+625 

>member
-82 GNFTMTHDT
+82 GNYTMTHDT
-91 AGNKTFTA
+91 AGNKTFSA
-99 SAEAGIYTTAVN
+99 SAEAGIYTVAVN

-132 PNFTDIENPTIN
+132 PNFTDIQNPTIN
-144 YQNAAGNSVTT
+144 YQNSAGNSVTT

-206 FYIKTVISGQTFYA
+206 FYIKTIISGQTYYE

-230 ATPTMANPTYQDSNS
+230 AVPSMANPTYQDSNS

-259 KHSSLTIAIPAATPQ
+259 KHSSLTIAIPAATAQ

-307 QNITATIKAI
+307 SNITATVKAI
-317 DSRGNSVTKSMQITV
+317 DSRGNSVTKSLQITV

-342 SCSRENN
+342 SCKRENN
-349 FYTDTVLNVSPTISS
+349 FYTDTVLNVSPTVSS
-364 LSGKNSVIIQEQH
+364 LSGKNSVTIQEQH
-377 KKTTDSAYSTLVN
+377 KKTTDSSYSASVN

-397 TIQLDNLY
+397 TIQLDNHY

-428 GMPIIYFDRLKSST
+428 GMPIIYYDRLKSST

-449 KADSVESQGL
+449 KPNSVESQGL

-470 QLYDKYDFTTAGT
+470 LLYDRYDFTATAGT
-483 VSLLGVYDYRLIEGL
+483 VPLIGAYDYRLIDGI
-498 FNGFTIPAAYEKAY
+498 FNGITIPDAYEKAY
-512 RLTAYITTN
+512 RLTAQITTN
-521 NENAVGA
+521 NSNHIGA
-528 SIGIMT
+528 EIGGMS
-534 CSGCTWSN
+534 CSGCTWSGN
-542 TTFRTPISSRIVKQ
+542 TFLTLISSGIVKE
-556 SEMTLEP
+556 SDLTLEP
-563 VFNYTSRNGLNLK
+563 VFNYSSRNGLNLK
-576 VTNTKNYLGSIFNIT
+576 VTNSDAYIGTISAIT
-591 LHAYIVKKTTDFS
+591 LHAYIVKKTTSFAS
-604 AAWQKA
+604 V
-610 AAFTWADINNKKWED
+610 TNYIAD
-625 LKYGNSYN
+625 GPAT

>member
-67 SSTRIQLYDGTLVAS
+67 SATRIQLYDGTLVAS
-82 GNFTMTHDT
+82 GNFTMTHDS
-91 AGNKTFTA
+91 AGNKTFSA

-111 CSGSGSFT
+111 CSGSGSFA

-132 PNFTDIENPTIN
+132 PNFTDIQNPTIN
-144 YQNAAGNSVTT
+144 YQNSAGNSVTT

-168 ISYRDIPKTGTSYTF
+168 ITYRDIPKTGTSYTF

-206 FYIKTVISGQTFYA
+206 FYIKTVISGQTYYS
-220 TATRTMTIVN
+220 TATKTMTIVD
-230 ATPTMANPTYQDSNS
+230 AAPTMASPTYQDSNS

-259 KHSSLTIAIPAATPQ
+259 KHSSLTIAIPSATAL
-274 KYATITKY
+274 KYSSIVKY

-288 VTREQAAAGN
+288 VTREQTTAGN

-307 QNITATIKAI
+307 QNIAATIKAI

-349 FYTDTVLNVSPTISS
+349 FYTDTVLNVSPTVSA

-377 KKTTDSAYSTLVN
+377 KKTSESAYSTPAS

-405 DWNVKI
+405 DWNLKI

-417 ASTTYNITVQK
+417 ASTTYNIIVQK
-428 GMPIIYFDRLKSST
+428 GMPIVYFDRLKSST

-449 KADSVESQGL
+449 RSDSVESQGL

-470 QLYDKYDFTTAGT
+470 QLYDRYDFSATAGT
-483 VSLLGVYDYRLIEGL
+483 VTLLGAYDYRLIEGI
-498 FNGFTIPAAYEKAY
+498 FNGITIPDAYEKAY
-512 RLTAYITTN
+512 RLTAQITTN
-521 NENAVGA
+521 NSNQLGA
-528 SIGIMT
+528 SIGIMS
-534 CSGCTWSN
+534 CSGNTWSGN
-542 TTFRTPISSRIVKQ
+542 TFRIPISSRVVKQ
-556 SEMTLEP
+556 SELTLEQTY
-563 VFNYTSRNGLNLK
+563 NYNKPGLNLK
-576 VTNTKNYLGSIFNIT
+576 VTNSAAYIGSIFAIT
-591 LHAYIVKKTTDFS
+591 VHGYIVKKSSDFT
-604 AAWQKA
+604 ATWQKVA
-610 AAFTWADINNKKWED
+610 AYTSWQQIKSQFEKWED
-625 LKYGNSYN
+625 LKYVK

>member
-10 TGYQGRYL
+10 TAYQGRYL
-18 KFSWSVSSQS
+18 TFAWSVSSQS

-35 IAWTLKGAGT
+35 IAWTLKGAGN
-45 ASSSWYR
+45 AQSSWYR

-91 AGNKTFTA
+91 AGNKSFTA
-99 SAEAGIYTTAVN
+99 SAEAGIYTVAVN
-111 CSGSGSFT
+111 CSGSGTFT

-127 TITAA
+127 KITAA
-132 PNFTDIENPTIN
+132 PNFTDIQSPTIN
-144 YQNAAGNSVTT
+144 YQNSAGNNVTT

-206 FYIKTVISGQTFYA
+206 FYIKTIISGQTFYE

-230 ATPTMANPTYQDSNS
+230 ADPTMANPTYQDSNS
-245 TTVAITENNQKIIQ
+245 TTVAITEDNQKIIQ
-259 KHSSLTIAIPAATPQ
+259 KQSSLTIAIPAATAQ
-274 KYATITKY
+274 KYATISKY

-298 MSWGVLDVS
+298 MSWGVLDIS
-307 QNITATIKAI
+307 SNITATVKAI
-317 DSRGNSVTKSMQITV
+317 DSRGNSVTKSMPITI

-349 FYTDTVLNVSPTISS
+349 FYTDTVLNVSPTVSN
-364 LSGKNSVIIQEQH
+364 LSGKNSVTISEQH
-377 KKTTDSAYSTLVN
+377 KKTSESAYSTPTA

-397 TIQLDNLY
+397 TIQLDNHY

-411 IVSDRL
+411 IVSDKI

-428 GMPIIYFDRLKSST
+428 GMPIVYYDRLKSST
-442 GFNCFPS
+442 GFNCFPTRS
-449 KADSVESQGL
+449 DSVESQGL

-470 QLYDKYDFTTAGT
+470 QLYDRYDFTATAGT
-483 VSLLGVYDYRLIEGL
+483 VSLLGAYDYRLIEGI
-498 FNGFTIPAAYEKAY
+498 FNGITVPDAYEKAY
-512 RLTAYITTN
+512 RLTAQITTN
-521 NENAVGA
+521 NSNHIGA
-528 SIGIMT
+528 DIGGMS
-534 CSGCTWSN
+534 CSGCTWSGN
-542 TTFRTPISSRIVKQ
+542 TFMTLCSSRITKQ
-556 SEMTLEP
+556 SELTLEP
-563 VFNYTSRNGLNLK
+563 VFNYSSRNGLNLK
-576 VTNTKNYLGSIFNIT
+576 VTNSAAYIGSIFSIT
-591 LHAYIVKKTTDFS
+591 LHGYIVKKTSDFS
-604 AAWQKA
+604 ATWQKV
-610 AAFTWADINNKKWED
+610 AAFTWADINNKTWED
-625 LKYGNSYN
+625 LKYGE

>member
-18 KFSWSVSSQS
+18 TFSWSVSSQS

-35 IAWTLKGAGT
+35 IAWTLKGAGN
-45 ASSSWYR
+45 AQSSWYR

-91 AGNKTFTA
+91 AGNKTFSA
-99 SAEAGIYTTAVN
+99 SAEAGIYTVAVN
-111 CSGSGSFT
+111 CSGSGTFT

-127 TITAA
+127 KITAA
-132 PNFTDIENPTIN
+132 PNFTDIENPTIS

-183 NLTEAERNVLR
+183 QLTEAERNLLR
-194 AAAPNSNTLSVI
+194 AATPNSNTLSVI
-206 FYIKTVISGQTFYA
+206 FYIKTVISGQTFYE

-230 ATPTMANPTYQDSNS
+230 AAPTMANPTYQDSNS
-245 TTVAITENNQKIIQ
+245 TTTAITGDNQKIIQ

-307 QNITATIKAI
+307 SNITATVKAI

-342 SCSRENN
+342 SCARENN
-349 FYTDTVLNVSPTISS
+349 FYTDTVLNVSPTVSS
-364 LSGKNSVIIQEQH
+364 LSGQNSATISEQH
-377 KKTTDSAYSTLVN
+377 KKTTDSTYSTPVS
-390 VPANTDT
+390 VTANTDT
-397 TIQLDNLY
+397 TLQLDNHY

-428 GMPIIYFDRLKSST
+428 GMPIVYFDRLKSST
-442 GFNCFPS
+442 GFNCFPT
-449 KADSVESQGL
+449 KPDSVESQGL

-470 QLYDKYDFTTAGT
+470 QLYDRYDFTATAGT
-483 VSLLGVYDYRLIEGL
+483 VPLIGAYDYRLIDGI
-498 FNGFTIPAAYEKAY
+498 FNGITIPDAYEKAY
-512 RLTAYITTN
+512 RLTAQITTN
-521 NENAVGA
+521 NSNHIGA
-528 SIGIMT
+528 DIGGMS
-534 CSGCTWSN
+534 CSGCTWSGN
-542 TTFRTPISSRIVKQ
+542 TFLALVSSGIVKE
-556 SEMTLEP
+556 SDLTLEP
-563 VFNYTSRNGLNLK
+563 VFNYSSRTGLNLK
-576 VTNTKNYLGSIFNIT
+576 VTNSDAYIGSIFSIT
-591 LHAYIVKKTTDFS
+591 LHGYIVKKTSSFANVTNYI
-604 AAWQKA
+604 
-610 AAFTWADINNKKWED
+610 ADEPAT
-625 LKYGNSYN
+625 

>member
-18 KFSWSVSSQS
+18 TFSWSVSSQS

-45 ASSSWYR
+45 AQSSWYR

-82 GNFTMTHDT
+82 GNYTMTHDT
-91 AGNKTFTA
+91 AGNKTFSA
-99 SAEAGIYTTAVN
+99 SAEAGIYTVAVN

-127 TITAA
+127 QITSA
-132 PNFTDIENPTIN
+132 PNFTDIQNPSIN
-144 YQNAAGNSVTT
+144 YQNSAGNSVSS

-168 ISYRDIPKTGTSYTF
+168 ITYRDIPKTGTSYTF
-183 NLTEAERNVLR
+183 ELTEAERNVLR

-206 FYIKTVISGQTFYA
+206 FYIKTVISGQTFYE
-220 TATRTMTIVN
+220 TATRTMTIVD
-230 ATPTMANPTYQDSNS
+230 AAPTMSNPTYQDSNS
-245 TTVAITENNQKIIQ
+245 TTTAITEDDQKIIQ
-259 KHSSLTIAIPAATPQ
+259 KHSSLTIAIPAATAQ

-307 QNITATIKAI
+307 SNITATVKAI
-317 DSRGNSVTKSMQITV
+317 DSRGNSITKSFQITV

-349 FYTDTVLNVSPTISS
+349 FYTDTVLNVSPTVSS

-377 KKTTDSAYSTLVN
+377 KKTTESAYSTLVN

-397 TIQLDNLY
+397 TIQLDNHY
-405 DWNVKI
+405 DWNLKI

-428 GMPIIYFDRLKSST
+428 GMPIVYYDRLKSST
-442 GFNCFPS
+442 GFNCFPENP
-449 KADSVESQGL
+449 DSVESQGL
-459 ALDDVIYIGSQ
+459 VLDDVIYIGSQ
-470 QLYDKYDFTTAGT
+470 QLYDRYDFTEEGT
-483 VSLLGVYDYRLIEGL
+483 VTLLGAYDYRLIEGI
-498 FNGFTIPAAYEKAY
+498 FNGITIPDAYEKAY
-512 RLTAYITTN
+512 RLTAQITTQ
-521 NENAVGA
+521 NENTVGA
-528 SIGIMT
+528 SISEMT
-534 CSGCTWSN
+534 CSGGTWSG
-542 TTFRTPISSRIVKQ
+542 TTFRIPISSGIVKQ
-556 SEMTLEP
+556 SDLTLETTY
-563 VFNYTSRNGLNLK
+563 NYSRDGLNLK
-576 VTNTKNYLGSIFNIT
+576 VTNSGNYNGSIFAIT
-591 LHAYIVKKTTDFS
+591 VHGYIVKKTSTF
-604 AAWQKA
+604 A
-610 AAFTWADINNKKWED
+610 AATNYIATEEA
-625 LKYGNSYN
+625 

>member
-18 KFSWSVSSQS
+18 TFAWSVSSQS

-45 ASSSWYR
+45 AQSNWYR

-67 SSTRIQLYDGTLVAS
+67 SSTRIQLYNGTLVAS

-91 AGNKTFTA
+91 AGNKTFSA
-99 SAEAGIYTTAVN
+99 SSEAGIYTVAVN
-111 CSGSGSFT
+111 CSGSGTFT

-127 TITAA
+127 KITAA

-144 YQNAAGNSVTT
+144 YQNSAGNSVTT

-183 NLTEAERNVLR
+183 QLTEAERNVLR

-206 FYIKTVISGQTFYA
+206 FYIKTIISGQTYYE
-220 TATRTMTIVN
+220 TATRTMTIVD
-230 ATPTMANPTYQDSNS
+230 AAPTMGNPTYQDSNS

-259 KHSSLTIAIPAATPQ
+259 KHSSLTIAIPAATAQ

-298 MSWGVLDVS
+298 MNWGVLDVS
-307 QNITATIKAI
+307 SNITATVKAI
-317 DSRGNSVTKSMQITV
+317 DSRGNSVTKSMQISI

-349 FYTDTVLNVSPTISS
+349 FYTDTVLNVSPTVSS

-377 KKTTDSAYSTLVN
+377 KKTSESAYSTLVN
-390 VPANTDT
+390 VPASTDT
-397 TIQLDNLY
+397 TIQLDNHY
-405 DWNVKI
+405 DWNLKI

-428 GMPIIYFDRLKSST
+428 GMPIVYYDRLKSST
-442 GFNCFPS
+442 GFNCFPT
-449 KADSVESQGL
+449 KENSVESQGL

-470 QLYDKYDFTTAGT
+470 QLYDRYDFTAEGT
-483 VSLLGVYDYRLIEGL
+483 VSLLGAYDYRLIEGI
-498 FNGFTIPAAYEKAY
+498 FNGFTIPDAYEKAY
-512 RLTAYITTN
+512 RLTAQITTN
-521 NENAVGA
+521 NSNQISAD
-528 SIGIMT
+528 IGGMS
-534 CSGCTWSN
+534 CSGNTWSGN
-542 TTFRTPISSRIVKQ
+542 TFRMPISSTIVKQ
-556 SEMTLEP
+556 SELTLEP
-563 VFNYTSRNGLNLK
+563 TYNYSRDGLNLK
-576 VTNTKNYLGSIFNIT
+576 VTNSENYNGSIFAIT
-591 LHAYIVKKTTDFS
+591 VHGYIVKKST
-604 AAWQKA
+604 
-610 AAFTWADINNKKWED
+610 AFASVTNYIATEEA
-625 LKYGNSYN
+625 

>member
-18 KFSWSVSSQS
+18 TFSWSVSSQS

-35 IAWTLKGAGT
+35 ISWTLKGAGN
-45 ASSSWYR
+45 AQSNWYR
-52 SGNFKVVI
+52 AGNFKVVI

-67 SSTRIQLYDGTLVAS
+67 SSTRIQLYNGTLVAS
-82 GNFTMTHDT
+82 GNFTMSHDT
-91 AGNKTFTA
+91 AGNKTFSA
-99 SAEAGIYTTAVN
+99 SAEAGIYTVAVN
-111 CSGSGSFT
+111 CSGSGTFT

-132 PNFTDIENPTIN
+132 PNFTDIQDPTIN
-144 YQNAAGNSVTT
+144 YQNSAGNSVTT

-168 ISYRDIPKTGTSYTF
+168 IAYRDIPKTGTSYTF
-183 NLTEAERNVLR
+183 QLTEAERNVLR

-206 FYIKTVISGQTFYA
+206 FYVKTVISGQTFYE
-220 TATRTMTIVN
+220 TATRTMTIVD
-230 ATPTMANPTYQDSNS
+230 ASPTMSNPTYQDSNS

-259 KHSSLTIAIPAATPQ
+259 KQSSLTIAIPAATAQ

-288 VTREQAAAGN
+288 VTREQTAAGN

-307 QNITATIKAI
+307 QNIAATVKAI
-317 DSRGNSVTKSMQITV
+317 DSRGNSITKSLQITV

-349 FYTDTVLNVSPTISS
+349 FYTDTVLNVSPTVSS

-377 KKTTDSAYSTLVN
+377 KKTSESAYSTLTD

-397 TIQLDNLY
+397 TLQLDNLY
-405 DWNVKI
+405 DWNLKI

-428 GMPIIYFDRLKSST
+428 GMPIVYYDRLKSST
-442 GFNCFPS
+442 GFNCFPT
-449 KADSVESQGL
+449 KENSVESQGL

-470 QLYDKYDFTTAGT
+470 QLYDRYDFTAAGT
-483 VSLLGVYDYRLIEGL
+483 VSLLGAYDYRLIEGI
-498 FNGFTIPAAYEKAY
+498 FNGITIPDAYEKAY
-512 RLTAYITTN
+512 RLTAQITTN
-521 NENAVGA
+521 NSNQIGA
-528 SIGIMT
+528 DIGDMS
-534 CSGCTWSN
+534 CSGN
-542 TTFRTPISSRIVKQ
+542 TRSGNTFRIPISSRITKQ
-556 SEMTLEP
+556 SELTLETT
-563 VFNYTSRNGLNLK
+563 FNYSKQGLNLK
-576 VTNTKNYLGSIFNIT
+576 VTNSGNYNGSIFAIT
-591 LHAYIVKKTTDFS
+591 VHGYIVKKSSDFT
-604 AAWQKA
+604 AAWQKTA
-610 AAFTWADINNKKWED
+610 AITWAEIKNKKWED
-625 LKYGNSYN
+625 LKYGK

>member
-18 KFSWSVSSQS
+18 TFAWSVSSQS

-45 ASSSWYR
+45 AQSSWYR

-91 AGNKTFTA
+91 AGNKTFSA
-99 SAEAGIYTTAVN
+99 SAEAGIYTVAVN

-127 TITAA
+127 KITAA
-132 PNFTDIENPTIN
+132 PNFTDIQNPTIN
-144 YQNAAGNSVTT
+144 YQNSAGNSVTT

-183 NLTEAERNVLR
+183 QLTEAERNVLR
-194 AAAPNSNTLSVI
+194 AATPNSNTLSVI
-206 FYIKTVISGQTFYA
+206 FYIKTVISGQTYYE
-220 TATRTMTIVN
+220 TATRTMTIVD
-230 ATPTMANPTYQDSNS
+230 AAPTMANPTYQDSNS
-245 TTVAITENNQKIIQ
+245 TTAAITENNQKIIQ
-259 KHSSLTIAIPAATPQ
+259 KQSSLTIAIPAATAQ

-307 QNITATIKAI
+307 SNITATVKAI
-317 DSRGNSVTKSMQITV
+317 DSRGNSVTKSLQITV

-349 FYTDTVLNVSPTISS
+349 FYTDTVLNVSPTVSS
-364 LSGKNSVIIQEQH
+364 LSGKNSVTISEQH
-377 KKTTDSAYSTLVN
+377 KKTTDSSYSTPLSVS
-390 VPANTDT
+390 ANTDT
-397 TIQLDNLY
+397 TIQLDNHY

-428 GMPIIYFDRLKSST
+428 GMPIVYYDRLKSST
-442 GFNCFPS
+442 GFNCFPTNEN
-449 KADSVESQGL
+449 SVESQGL

-470 QLYDKYDFTTAGT
+470 QLYDRYDFTATAGT
-483 VSLLGVYDYRLIEGL
+483 VSLLGAYDYRLIEGI
-498 FNGFTIPAAYEKAY
+498 FNGFTIPDAYEKAY
-512 RLTAYITTN
+512 RLTAQITTN
-521 NENAVGA
+521 NSNHIGA
-528 SIGIMT
+528 EIGGMT
-534 CSGCTWSN
+534 CSGCTWSGN
-542 TTFRTPISSRIVKQ
+542 TFLTLVSSGIVKE
-556 SEMTLEP
+556 SDLTLEP
-563 VFNYTSRNGLNLK
+563 VFNYSSRTGLNLK
-576 VTNTKNYLGSIFNIT
+576 VTNSDAYTGTILAIT
-591 LHAYIVKKTTDFS
+591 LHGYIVKKTSSFAS
-604 AAWQKA
+604 VSNYI
-610 AAFTWADINNKKWED
+610 ADEPAT
-625 LKYGNSYN
+625 

>member
-18 KFSWSVSSQS
+18 TFSWSVSSQS

-35 IAWTLKGAGT
+35 ISWTLKGAGN
-45 ASSSWYR
+45 AQSNWYR
-52 SGNFKVVI
+52 AGDFKVVI

-91 AGNKTFTA
+91 AGNKTFSA
-99 SAEAGIYTTAVN
+99 SAEAGIYTVAVN
-111 CSGSGSFT
+111 CSGSGTFT

-127 TITAA
+127 KITAA
-132 PNFTDIENPTIN
+132 PNFTDIQNPTIN
-144 YQNAAGNSVTT
+144 YQNSAGNSVSS

-183 NLTEAERNVLR
+183 QLTEAERNVLR
-194 AAAPNSNTLSVI
+194 AATPNSNTLSVI
-206 FYIKTVISGQTFYA
+206 FYIKTIISGQTYYE
-220 TATRTMTIVN
+220 TATRTMTIVD
-230 ATPTMANPTYQDSNS
+230 AAPTMGNPTYQDSNS

-259 KHSSLTIAIPAATPQ
+259 KHSSLTIAIPAATAQ

-298 MSWGVLDVS
+298 MNWGVLDVS
-307 QNITATIKAI
+307 SNITATVKAI

-349 FYTDTVLNVSPTISS
+349 FYTDTVLNVSPTVSS

-377 KKTTDSAYSTLVN
+377 KKTSESSYSTLVD
-390 VPANTDT
+390 VTANTDT

-428 GMPIIYFDRLKSST
+428 GMPIVYYDRLKSST

-449 KADSVESQGL
+449 RSDSVESQGL

-470 QLYDKYDFTTAGT
+470 QLYDRYDFTAAGT
-483 VSLLGVYDYRLIEGL
+483 VSLLGAYDYRLIEGI
-498 FNGFTIPAAYEKAY
+498 FNGFTIPDAYEKAY
-512 RLTAYITTN
+512 RLTAQITTN
-521 NENAVGA
+521 NSNQISAD
-528 SIGIMT
+528 IGGMS
-534 CSGCTWSN
+534 CSGNTWSGN
-542 TTFRTPISSRIVKQ
+542 TFRMPISSAIVKQ
-556 SEMTLEP
+556 SELTLEP
-563 VFNYTSRNGLNLK
+563 VFNYISRQGLNLK
-576 VTNTKNYLGSIFNIT
+576 VTNSENYIGSIFSIT
-591 LHAYIVKKTTDFS
+591 VHGYIVKKATLFASVTNYI
-604 AAWQKA
+604 ATEEA
-610 AAFTWADINNKKWED
+610 
-625 LKYGNSYN
+625 